1 MNVADLIALL
11 NNLPADAP
19 VVHLGRDDMACP
31 AVSIPDVCLDDDG
44 RVVLSGDWSPMNY

>member
-19 VVHLGRDDMACP
+19 VVHLGRDDMAYP
-31 AVSIPDVCLDDDG
+31 AVSIPDVRLDDNG
-44 RVVLSGDWSPMNY
+44 RVVLSGDWAPMNY

>member
-11 NNLPADAP
+11 NDLPPDAP

-31 AVSIPDVCLDDDG
+31 ILSIPDVCLDDG